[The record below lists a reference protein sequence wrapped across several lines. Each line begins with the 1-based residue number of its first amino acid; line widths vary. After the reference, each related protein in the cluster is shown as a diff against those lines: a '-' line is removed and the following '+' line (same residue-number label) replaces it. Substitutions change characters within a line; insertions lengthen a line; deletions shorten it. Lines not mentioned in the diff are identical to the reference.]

1 MSRRIILNKRKG
13 AVIMKESSIYKDIAK
28 RTGDDVYIGVVGPV
42 RTGKSTFIHKF
53 LESVVIPNIENEFD
67 KERAIDES
75 PQSASGRTIMTTEP
89 KFVPDDSVK
98 IKMEDQ
104 TLLNVKLIDC
114 VGFVVDGALGGEED
128 GYERMVKTPWSDE
141 AIPFSRAAEIGTK
154 KVICEHST
162 IGILVTTDGSI
173 ADIPRENYVS
183 AEERVAEE
191 LKKEGKPFAII
202 LNSSNPENE
211 DTKRLAESLEEK
223 YNTPVALVN
232 CTRINGDDAR
242 EILGLVLSQ
251 FPIKEMK
258 FSMPEWID
266 VLPDNHRIYN
276 GIIEK
281 IKSFSERVS
290 KLGDIDGEIGNF
302 DGIEKCSVN
311 AGEGS
316 AIFNVPIGESE
327 YYEVMSEL
335 SGVDISDEK
344 TLLSTMV
351 RLGGIEKEY
360 RKVEDAL
367 RDVKEKG
374 YGIVMPS
381 PDELELEEPRLTKH
395 SGAWGVKMAAKAESI
410 HMIKTGIRTEL
421 CPVVGTE
428 EQSEEVVKYLLDEL
442 EEDPKR
448 VWESNMFG
456 KSLYD
461 LVSDGMNAKLMNIPD
476 DSREKL
482 GETLEKVVNE
492 GANGLICILL

>member
-1 MSRRIILNKRKG
+1 
-13 AVIMKESSIYKDIAK
+13 MKKNSIYKDIAK
-28 RTGDDVYIGVVGPV
+28 RTKGDVYIGVVGPV

-53 LESVVIPNIENEFD
+53 LECVVIPNIENEFD

-89 KFVPDDSVK
+89 KFVPDESVK
-98 IKMEDQ
+98 IKMEDD

-114 VGFVVDGALGGEED
+114 VGYVVDGALGGEED
-128 GYERMVKTPWSDE
+128 GAERMVKTPWSDE
-141 AIPFSRAAEIGTK
+141 AIPFSRAAEIGTE
-154 KVICEHST
+154 KVIREHST
-162 IGILVTTDGSI
+162 IAILVTTDGSI
-173 ADIPRENYVS
+173 ADIPRENYIT
-183 AEERVAEE
+183 AEERAAEE

-202 LNSSNPENE
+202 LNSANPESE
-211 DTKRLAESLEEK
+211 ETKLLAESLEEK

-232 CTRINGDDAR
+232 CTKINSEDAR

-251 FPIKEMK
+251 FPIKEMR
-258 FSMPEWID
+258 FTMPSWVD
-266 VLPDNHRIYN
+266 VLPTNHSVYS
-276 GIIEK
+276 GIIDK
-281 IKSFSERVS
+281 IKSFSEGVS
-290 KLGDIDGEIGNF
+290 KLGDIEPSLKSSS
-302 DGIEKCSVN
+302 GIEKCYVN
-311 AGEGS
+311 AGDGLAS
-316 AIFNVPIGESE
+316 FNIPIEKEE
-327 YYEVMSEL
+327 YYSVMSEL
-335 SGVDISDEK
+335 SGMEINDEK

-351 RLGGIEKEY
+351 KLGGIEKEY

-381 PDELELEEPRLTKH
+381 PDELELEEPKLTKQ
-395 SGAWGVKMAAKAESI
+395 SGAWGVKMSAKAESI
-410 HMIKTGIRTEL
+410 HMIKAGIRTEL

-428 EQSEEVVKYLLDEL
+428 EQSEEVVKYLLDEI